1 MIKAFIFDIDGTLI
15 DSNDFHAEAWQKAFE
30 KFGKKIPF
38 EKIRPQIGK
47 GADTLLP
54 EFLTEREIEKF
65 GDEIADLRGE
75 IFKREYMPR
84 VKPFPKV
91 RELFQKIKAD
101 GKKIALASS
110 ANEDEVEAYKK
121 IANIEDIAEKS
132 TSADDAEESKPEPDI
147 FEAAL
152 KLLGNPAPET
162 VLVVGDTPYDAE
174 AATKAKLKIIG
185 VLCGGFSGKDLRDK
199 GCATIYQDPLDL
211 LENYE
216 KIKSES
222 DKQVGSTQK

>member
-15 DSNDFHAEAWQKAFE
+15 DSNDFHAEAWQKAFA
-30 KFGKKIPF
+30 KYGKKIAF

-54 EFLTEREIEKF
+54 EFLTDQEIEKF
-65 GDEIADLRGE
+65 GDEIADLRGK
-75 IFKREYMPR
+75 IFKREYMSR

-91 RELFQKIKAD
+91 RELFQKIKDD
-101 GKKIALASS
+101 GKKVALASS
-110 ANEDEVEAYKK
+110 SNEDEVEEYKK
-121 IANIEDIAEKS
+121 IADIEDLVEKS

-162 VLVVGDTPYDAE
+162 VLVIGDTPYDAE
-174 AATKAKLKIIG
+174 AAAKAKLKIIG
-185 VLCGGFSGKDLRDK
+185 VLCGGFAEKNLREK
-199 GCATIYQDPLDL
+199 GCAAIYQNPADL

-216 KIKSES
+216 KLF
-222 DKQVGSTQK
+222 

>member
-1 MIKAFIFDIDGTLI
+1 MIEAFIFDVDGTLI

-30 KFGKKIPF
+30 HYGKKISF
-38 EKIRPQIGK
+38 EKIRAQIGK

-54 EFLTEREIEKF
+54 VFLTEKEITEF
-65 GDEIADLRGE
+65 GDKVTELRGE
-75 IFKREYMPR
+75 IFKKEYLPR

-91 RELFQKIKAD
+91 RELFERIKAD

-110 ANEDEVEAYKK
+110 SKKDEVEEYKK
-121 IANIEDIAEKS
+121 IANIADLVEKS
-132 TSADDAEESKPEPDI
+132 TSSDDTDKSKPEPDI
-147 FEAAL
+147 FQAAL
-152 KLLGNPAPET
+152 KFLGNPKLEN

-185 VLCGGFSGKDLRDK
+185 VLCGGFPEKDLRGS
-199 GCATIYQDPLDL
+199 GCVEIYQNPADL

-216 KIKSES
+216 LGII
-222 DKQVGSTQK
+222 